1 MYIQIYLIE
10 NICYVYP
17 LLILYEILDTYPM
30 HIFCIVFS
38 GLDMHMYMHILVWV
52 LGFLGFFLT
61 SYTLLKFR
69 VFKVSLYELGTVNKL
84 SITSCF
90 SKQAFYCIL
99 LFWKGFWHAQTPKHS
114 STQRTWTCIYLS
126 LGFLGSFLT
135 SYICLGLRFPRFFR
149 MS

>member
-1 MYIQIYLIE
+1 MYIQIYLNE
-10 NICYVYP
+10 NFRYVYS
-17 LLILYEILDTYPM
+17 LLIFYEILDTYPM

-61 SYTLLKFR
+61 SYTLLRFR
-69 VFKVSLYELGTVNKL
+69 VFKVSSYELGTMNKP

-99 LFWKGFWHAQTPKHS
+99 HFLKGF
-114 STQRTWTCIYLS
+114 
-126 LGFLGSFLT
+126 
-135 SYICLGLRFPRFFR
+135 
-149 MS
+149 